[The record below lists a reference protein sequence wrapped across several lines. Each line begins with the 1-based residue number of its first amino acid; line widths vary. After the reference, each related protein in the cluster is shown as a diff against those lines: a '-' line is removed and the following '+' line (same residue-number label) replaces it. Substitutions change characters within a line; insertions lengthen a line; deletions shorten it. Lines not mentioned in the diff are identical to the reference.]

1 MKINQN
7 KLPVKYAL
15 NVYKE
20 MQGFPSHMDLVYMLL
35 SNLSDREEIENP
47 FTPSQVWSY
56 MKDGVGTINEL
67 HGFLDYVS
75 DSADCP
81 GAFLQKLEMTKGK
94 KPEWQYKVLDNPWS

>member
-1 MKINQN
+1 MK
-7 KLPVKYAL
+7 
-15 NVYKE
+15 E
-20 MQGFPSHMDLVYMLL
+20 FPSHMDLVYMLL

>member
-20 MQGFPSHMDLVYMLL
+20 MKEFPSHMDLVYMLL

>member
-20 MQGFPSHMDLVYMLL
+20 MKEFPSHMDLVYMLL

-75 DSADCP
+75 DPADCP